1 MTEPPVPDQPRD
13 HLHDWLK
20 QYWGYDTFRPRQER
34 VVRSVLEGR
43 DVAVIMPTGG
53 GKSLCYQLPAL
64 ILGRTAVVVSP
75 LLSLMRDQTAQL
87 AQMGIPA
94 AALNSNLSSAEQSQ
108 VIRDACRGEYRLL
121 YLSPERLARPDTH
134 AWLARLPLAFFVVDE
149 AHCISEWGHEFRP
162 EYRQLKRLRELF
174 PETPIAAFTASATR
188 RVRQDILDQLQLRE
202 PDKHILSF
210 HRPNLR
216 YLVHECDSRQQ
227 EHLLF
232 RALKEHDGGGNI
244 IVYAPT
250 IDSVNTT
257 TALLK
262 SRGIEAVPYHGKMET
277 AERERNQ
284 ELWMND
290 EVSVLVGTLA
300 FGLGVNKPSTRAV
313 IHLALPKSIE
323 QYYQEAGR
331 AGRDGQPADC
341 LLLWRRRDFGLL
353 AHFNEQIENDEERD
367 RAWQRYRSIRRFVE
381 APLCRHRQICV
392 HFGETPKWEEC
403 DACDVCGAAPEWLGS
418 RPHTPEQGHTPR
430 PRRTEPAAPRR
441 RMAAA
446 SDEVPI
452 LAADHAPIDKG
463 LYEELRRWRWDVAH
477 RLHVPAFIV
486 LHDATMEDLSRR
498 APASFDE
505 LLEVSGIGQRKAQ
518 LYGHEVLEV
527 IERYR
532 HKQTGAA
539 EGAE

>member
-1 MTEPPVPDQPRD
+1 MTEQPLAGQDRD
-13 HLHDWLK
+13 HLHEWLK

-34 VVRSVLEGR
+34 IVRSLLAGR
-43 DVAVIMPTGG
+43 DVAVVMPTGG

-64 ILGRTAVVVSP
+64 ISGRTAIVVSP

-94 AALNSNLSSAEQSQ
+94 AAINSNLTASEQSQ

-121 YLSPERLARPDTH
+121 YLSPERLARPDTVT
-134 AWLARLPLAFFVVDE
+134 WLQRVDPVFFVIDE

-162 EYRQLKRLRELF
+162 DYRQLKRLRELF
-174 PETPIAAFTASATR
+174 PAIPIAAFTASATR
-188 RVRQDILDQLQLRE
+188 RVRQDILDQLQLRD

-216 YLVHECDSRQQ
+216 YLAHECDSRQQ
-227 EHLLF
+227 EYLLL
-232 RALKEHDGGGNI
+232 RAMQEYSGTGNM

-250 IDSVNTT
+250 IDSVHTT

-262 SRGIEAVPYHGKMET
+262 SRGIEAVPYHGKME
-277 AERERNQ
+277 ASERERNQ

-290 EVSVLVGTLA
+290 EVPVLVGTLA

-341 LLLWRRRDFGLL
+341 LLLWRKRDFGLL
-353 AHFNEQIENDEERD
+353 AHFNEQIEDEDERA
-367 RAWQRYRSIRRFVE
+367 RAWQRYHSMRRFVE
-381 APLCRHRQICV
+381 EPLCRHRQICL

-403 DACDVCGAAPEWLGS
+403 DACDVCGAEPDWMSS
-418 RPHTPEQGHTPR
+418 RPHTREPGHSPK
-430 PRRTEPAAPRR
+430 PRRSVEPPRR
-441 RMAAA
+441 RMVAT
-446 SDEVPI
+446 SDEVPVI
-452 LAADHAPIDKG
+452 EADQAPIDKS
-463 LYEELRRWRWDVAH
+463 LYEELRRWRWDIAH

-486 LHDATMEDLSRR
+486 LHDSTMEDLSRR
-498 APASFDE
+498 APTTYDD
-505 LLEVSGIGQRKAQ
+505 LMQVSGIGQRKAQ
-518 LYGHEVLEV
+518 LYGSELLEV

-532 HKQTGAA
+532 KG
-539 EGAE
+539 